1 METLT
6 QIGQMLGTYGVSAV
20 IVIIFLWDY
29 VANKKKNTE
38 NQETIKTTLEVVKE
52 STTTISNCLIEMQ
65 QTNLNTA
72 KSLELL
78 QRQMENTDKKIDI
91 LLEGRNYKMSNK
103 VYDVLKWITLVFL
116 PALTTL
122 TGAILTTFNV
132 GCTDIVLT
140 IMTAV
145 TTFMGAVLGISN
157 INYNKDKE

>member
-6 QIGQMLGTYGVSAV
+6 QVGQMLGTYGVSAV

-29 VANKKKNTE
+29 VANKKKNVE

-78 QRQMENTDKKIDI
+78 QKQMESTDKKVDK
-91 LLEGRNYKMSNK
+91 LLEERSN
-103 VYDVLKWITLVFL
+103 
-116 PALTTL
+116 
-122 TGAILTTFNV
+122 
-132 GCTDIVLT
+132 
-140 IMTAV
+140 
-145 TTFMGAVLGISN
+145 
-157 INYNKDKE
+157 

>member
-29 VANKKKNTE
+29 IANKKKNVE
-38 NQETIKTTLEVVKE
+38 NQETIKTTLAVVKE

-78 QRQMENTDKKIDI
+78 QKQMESTDKKVDK
-91 LLEGRNYKMSNK
+91 LLERREK
-103 VYDVLKWITLVFL
+103 
-116 PALTTL
+116 
-122 TGAILTTFNV
+122 
-132 GCTDIVLT
+132 
-140 IMTAV
+140 
-145 TTFMGAVLGISN
+145 
-157 INYNKDKE
+157 